1 MRYFVVKFTDKKKN
15 ERETK
20 ITISK
25 STKDIG
31 IDAKSAL
38 GIVTSNFKGVNANNI
53 IWMKEVDKEGKQIGE
68 LITPSSEDT
77 SIIPVKK
84 A

>member
-1 MRYFVVKFTDKKKN
+1 MRYFIVKFTDKKKN

-20 ITISK
+20 VTISK

-38 GIVTSNFKGVNANNI
+38 NIVTSNFKGVNANSI
-53 IWMKEVDKEGKQIGE
+53 IWIKEIDEKGEQVGE
-68 LITPSSEDT
+68 LITPTGET
-77 SIIPVKK
+77 SIIPEKRN
-84 A
+84 